1 MRHRRH
7 RKRSGAILI
16 AVLACLLVALSL
28 VLTAVQSSIRARREC
43 KEACLMR
50 QTQLLVE
57 AGALRAIEKL
67 RKSYDYAGEIWKP
80 KLAINGDL
88 DASVQIKAEPSSS
101 QDAVDD
107 RKITI
112 IAKLESRERSA
123 QTTQRSF
130 HFTIHKK
137 SISPS
142 ELK

>member
-1 MRHRRH
+1 
-7 RKRSGAILI
+7 
-16 AVLACLLVALSL
+16 
-28 VLTAVQSSIRARREC
+28 
-43 KEACLMR
+43 MR

-67 RKSYDYAGEIWKP
+67 RQSDDFEGEIWKP
-80 KLAINGDL
+80 KIANSGDL
-88 DASVQIKAEPSSS
+88 NASVQIKAEPSNS

-112 IAKLESRERSA
+112 IAKLETCERST

-137 SISPS
+137 PLSSA